1 MRPIALGLLE
11 SRLSINPF
19 GIHRDGMNTQHEI
32 PSSLAQEERDQR
44 LADLWCIVVANPA
57 SERHATEL
65 YLLIRQILAESRHFS
80 IPDAMQRDSM
90 INAFFLK
97 KVLEPASLGKQ
108 QYCFH
113 AGALRQWFGQ
123 FLVTEWRKF
132 EMRRADNAGFDED
145 FDSDDFVE
153 VAAASAAEEACD
165 ADCDTSL
172 LLSEAGLDE
181 EAVRRSADRL
191 VDSLEGWAHL
201 YLAEH
206 LCPPEEE
213 RQPLDSIARTYQIP
227 SYHARARRLGIT
239 RKKDGT
245 PADYEKS
252 IIGSWLASFTDGCM
266 ERDQQPL
273 YALLFNFL
281 CRSVFS
287 REVPSCP

>member
-1 MRPIALGLLE
+1 
-11 SRLSINPF
+11 
-19 GIHRDGMNTQHEI
+19 MNTQREI
-32 PSSLAQEERDQR
+32 PRSLPLEERDQR
-44 LADLWCIVVANPA
+44 LADLWCIVVANRA
-57 SERHATEL
+57 SECHATEL
-65 YLLIRQILAESRHFS
+65 YLLIRQILSESRHFS
-80 IPDAMQRDSM
+80 IPDATERDSM

-108 QYCFH
+108 QHCFH
-113 AGALRQWFGQ
+113 AGALRQWFSQ
-123 FLVTEWRKF
+123 FLITEWRRF
-132 EMRRADNAGFDED
+132 DMRRANGANLDED

-153 VAAASAAEEACD
+153 AAATSTADEECD
-165 ADCDTSL
+165 AYCDASRVLT
-172 LLSEAGLDE
+172 EAGLDE
-181 EAVRRSADRL
+181 EAVRQSAERL
-191 VDSLEGWAHL
+191 VDGLENWAHL

-213 RQPLDSIARTYQIP
+213 RQPLDSIAKAYQIP

-239 RKKDGT
+239 RKKDDT
-245 PADYEKS
+245 PADYEQS
-252 IIGSWLASFTDGCM
+252 IIGSWMASFTGGCM